1 MKNKTITISVPEDEA
16 TEIEHLKQE
25 QFMDKSDS
33 ELIEILI
40 REGLS
45 TITAETREF
54 DTSFFIIVIQ
64 ILCLSH
70 LRLIFFVK
78 FYDFM
83 RAFLCFLW
91 YNRFDWRFSY
101 VYQYHWQQR

>member
-1 MKNKTITISVPEDEA
+1 MKYKTITISVPEDEA

-45 TITAETREF
+45 IITA
-54 DTSFFIIVIQ
+54 DNK
-64 ILCLSH
+64 C
-70 LRLIFFVK
+70 
-78 FYDFM
+78 
-83 RAFLCFLW
+83 
-91 YNRFDWRFSY
+91 
-101 VYQYHWQQR
+101 

>member
-1 MKNKTITISVPEDEA
+1 MKNKTITISVPEDEV

-45 TITAETREF
+45 TITAETE
-54 DTSFFIIVIQ
+54 
-64 ILCLSH
+64 C
-70 LRLIFFVK
+70 
-78 FYDFM
+78 
-83 RAFLCFLW
+83 
-91 YNRFDWRFSY
+91 
-101 VYQYHWQQR
+101 